1 MSNFLYNLLERILN
15 DQYQYLP
22 FSFSLWAEVLKT
34 RDWLEDSEVYSLD
47 DLARVNSGELY
58 QLLRGI
64 VSRGVTHV
72 IDCDLS
78 TRIPGRKVR
87 LVRSHLPIPTGL
99 DCPLRQMWQLFS
111 SVTSVRFE
119 RLSAMPTIV
128 VATYQQNIL
137 IFVFFKKK
145 VFNLNIY
152 PNFKLTN
159 IDDSLP
165 YICN

>member
-1 MSNFLYNLLERILN
+1 MGRSSTENAR
-15 DQYQYLP
+15 
-22 FSFSLWAEVLKT
+22 
-34 RDWLEDSEVYSLD
+34 
-47 DLARVNSGELY
+47 LARR
-58 QLLRGI
+58 LRGLFSGRPCPSQLGRA
-64 VSRGVTHV
+64 VPTAARYCVAGHDARHRLRSVQ
-72 IDCDLS
+72 S
-78 TRIPGRKVR
+78 TRISVRKVR